1 MVIKIIGLIIGIM
14 LLGAGVSSLGKSK
27 DDPEAKKIYT
37 ITSVIG
43 AVIAVACAALL
54 VL

>member
-1 MVIKIIGLIIGIM
+1 MIIKIIGLVIGIM
-14 LLGAGVSSLGKSK
+14 LLGAGISSLGKSK

-37 ITSVIG
+37 VTSAIG
-43 AVIAVACAALL
+43 AVIAAACAALL

>member
-1 MVIKIIGLIIGIM
+1 MVIKIIGLVIGLM
-14 LLGAGVSSLGKSK
+14 LLGAGISSLSKSK
-27 DDPEAKKIYT
+27 DDPESKQIYT

-43 AVIAVACAALL
+43 AAIAIACVALL